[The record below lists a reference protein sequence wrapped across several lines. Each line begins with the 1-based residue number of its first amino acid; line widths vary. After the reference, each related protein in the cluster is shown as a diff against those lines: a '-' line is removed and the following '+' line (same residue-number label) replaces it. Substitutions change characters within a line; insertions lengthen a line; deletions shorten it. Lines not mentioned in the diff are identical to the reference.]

1 MSQLLIRDAEVSDAA
16 ELAPLLETLGYP
28 ADVPAL
34 RERLIRLQAT
44 DPTGRVIVAHLG
56 GALLGFAT
64 LHCTPALHRPTWVGR
79 ITGLAVM
86 PEGRRAGV
94 GRRLVEEAE
103 RYFGSLGLTRVEV
116 TSGPAHE
123 RAHPFYRHLGYR
135 DEGIRFAKSLL

>member
-1 MSQLLIRDAEVSDAA
+1 
-16 ELAPLLETLGYP
+16 
-28 ADVPAL
+28 
-34 RERLIRLQAT
+34 
-44 DPTGRVIVAHLG
+44 
-56 GALLGFAT
+56 
-64 LHCTPALHRPTWVGR
+64 VGR

-86 PEGRRAGV
+86 AEGRRAGV

-103 RYFGSLGLTRVEV
+103 RYFASLGLTRVEV